1 MFRHEASKGHLAPQG
16 SAPLLPHGSSA
27 WLALLLRDKPSTAA
41 QLAAALTEKGYRT
54 DPQTLEKSLARLTRL
69 GIVSVSD
76 NVYRCT
82 CEKLDAARYSES
94 QLLDLV
100 GMTQSTVNGTAFYT
114 TAPPPS
120 VSSRGP
126 SGS

>member
-1 MFRHEASKGHLAPQG
+1 MKHPKGIWLRRG
-16 SAPLLPHGSSA
+16 LLPYYLTGHRLA
-27 WLALLLRDKPSTAA
+27 LALLLRDKPSTAA

-54 DPQTLEKSLARLTRL
+54 DRLTRL

-82 CEKLDAARYSES
+82 CEKLDTARYSES

-114 TAPPPS
+114 TTPPPS

>member
-1 MFRHEASKGHLAPQG
+1 MKCIKGIWLRCG
-16 SAPLLPHGSSA
+16 LLPYYLRGQQLA
-27 WLALLLRDKPSTAA
+27 LALLLMDKPRTAA
-41 QLAAALTEKGYRT
+41 QLAAALTERGYPS
-54 DPQTLEKSLARLTRL
+54 DPQTLEKSLARFAKR

-76 NVYRCT
+76 GVYRCT
-82 CEKLDAARYSES
+82 VSKLDAAPYTEN

-114 TAPPPS
+114 AAPPAS

>member
-1 MFRHEASKGHLAPQG
+1 MKHTKGIWLRCG
-16 SAPLLPHGSSA
+16 LLPYYLRGRQLA
-27 WLALLLRDKPSTAA
+27 LALLLKDKPRTAA
-41 QLAAALTEKGYRT
+41 QLAAALTEKGYPC
-54 DPQTLEKSLARLTRL
+54 DPQTLEKALARLTKR
-69 GIVSVSD
+69 GIVSFSD
-76 NVYRCT
+76 GVYRCT
-82 CEKLDAARYSES
+82 CEKLDVSQYSEA

-114 TAPPPS
+114 TTPPPS

>member
-1 MFRHEASKGHLAPQG
+1 MKCIKGIWLRCG
-16 SAPLLPHGSSA
+16 LLPYYLRGQQLA
-27 WLALLLRDKPSTAA
+27 LALLLMDKPRTAA
-41 QLAAALTEKGYRT
+41 QLAAALTEKGYPS
-54 DPQTLEKSLARLTRL
+54 DPQTLEKSLARLAKR

-76 NVYRCT
+76 GVYRCT
-82 CEKLDAARYSES
+82 VSKLDAAPYTEN

-100 GMTQSTVNGTAFYT
+100 GMTQGTVNGTAFYT
-114 TAPPPS
+114 AVPPAS

>member
-1 MFRHEASKGHLAPQG
+1 MKHPKGIWLRRG
-16 SAPLLPHGSSA
+16 LLPYYLTGHRLA
-27 WLALLLRDKPSTAA
+27 LALLLRDKPSTAA

-76 NVYRCT
+76 GVYRCT
-82 CEKLDAARYSES
+82 CEKLDAAHYSES

-114 TAPPPS
+114 TTPPPS

>member
-1 MFRHEASKGHLAPQG
+1 MKCIKGIWLRCG
-16 SAPLLPHGSSA
+16 LLPYYLRGQQLA
-27 WLALLLRDKPSTAA
+27 LALLLRDKPRTAA
-41 QLAAALTEKGYRT
+41 QLAAALTERSYPS
-54 DPQTLEKSLARLTRL
+54 DPQTLEKSLARLAKR

-76 NVYRCT
+76 GVYRCT
-82 CEKLDAARYSES
+82 VSKLDAAPHTEN

-114 TAPPPS
+114 AAPPAS

>member
-1 MFRHEASKGHLAPQG
+1 MKCAKGIWLRCG
-16 SAPLLPHGSSA
+16 LLPYRLRGQQLA
-27 WLALLLRDKPSTAA
+27 LALLLRDKPRTAA
-41 QLAAALTEKGYRT
+41 QLAAALTEKGYPC
-54 DPQTLEKSLARLTRL
+54 DSQMLEKSLARLTRL
-69 GIVSVSD
+69 GIVSVTDS
-76 NVYRCT
+76 VYRCT

-114 TAPPPS
+114 TTPPPS

>member
-1 MFRHEASKGHLAPQG
+1 MTFNINRNVSWTSRFYYFTDYHRITGEFENTFNLQISRFFSTRINLHLRYDDGVAKNEDFDSYP
-16 SAPLLPHGSSA
+16 
-27 WLALLLRDKPSTAA
+27 
-41 QLAAALTEKGYRT
+41 RT
-54 DPQTLEKSLARLTRL
+54 FD
-69 GIVSVSD
+69 SD
-76 NVYRCT
+76 

-114 TAPPPS
+114 TTPPPS

>member
-1 MFRHEASKGHLAPQG
+1 MKCIKGIWLRCG
-16 SAPLLPHGSSA
+16 LLPYYLRGQQLA
-27 WLALLLRDKPSTAA
+27 LALLLRDKPRTAA
-41 QLAAALTEKGYRT
+41 QLAAALTERSYPS
-54 DPQTLEKSLARLTRL
+54 DPQTLEKSLARLAKR

-76 NVYRCT
+76 GVYRCT
-82 CEKLDAARYSES
+82 VSKLDAAPYTED

-114 TAPPPS
+114 AAPPAS

>member
-1 MFRHEASKGHLAPQG
+1 MAKR
-16 SAPLLPHGSSA
+16 
-27 WLALLLRDKPSTAA
+27 
-41 QLAAALTEKGYRT
+41 
-54 DPQTLEKSLARLTRL
+54 

-76 NVYRCT
+76 GVYRCT
-82 CEKLDAARYSES
+82 VSKLDAAPYTEN

-100 GMTQSTVNGTAFYT
+100 GMTQGTVNGTAFYT
-114 TAPPPS
+114 SAPPAS

>member
-1 MFRHEASKGHLAPQG
+1 MKHPKGIWLRRG
-16 SAPLLPHGSSA
+16 LLPYYLTGHRLA
-27 WLALLLRDKPSTAA
+27 LALLLRDKPSTAA
-41 QLAAALTEKGYRT
+41 QLAAALTEKGYPS
-54 DPQTLEKSLARLTRL
+54 DPQTLEISLARLAKR

-76 NVYRCT
+76 GVYRCT
-82 CEKLDAARYSES
+82 VSKLDAAPYTEN

-100 GMTQSTVNGTAFYT
+100 GMTQGTVNGTAFYT
-114 TAPPPS
+114 AVPPAS

>member
-1 MFRHEASKGHLAPQG
+1 M
-16 SAPLLPHGSSA
+16 
-27 WLALLLRDKPSTAA
+27 
-41 QLAAALTEKGYRT
+41 AAAAKFHAVAELHNPNLVTVFLTEKGYRT

-76 NVYRCT
+76 SVYRCT
-82 CEKLDAARYSES
+82 CEKLDDARYSES

-114 TAPPPS
+114 TTPPPS

>member
-1 MFRHEASKGHLAPQG
+1 M
-16 SAPLLPHGSSA
+16 
-27 WLALLLRDKPSTAA
+27 
-41 QLAAALTEKGYRT
+41 
-54 DPQTLEKSLARLTRL
+54 LEKSLARLTKR
-69 GIVSVSD
+69 GILSVSD
-76 NVYRCT
+76 GVYRCT
-82 CEKLDAARYSES
+82 SPKLDAAPYTEN

-114 TAPPPS
+114 AAPPAS

>member
-1 MFRHEASKGHLAPQG
+1 M
-16 SAPLLPHGSSA
+16 
-27 WLALLLRDKPSTAA
+27 
-41 QLAAALTEKGYRT
+41 
-54 DPQTLEKSLARLTRL
+54 LEKSLARLAKR
-69 GIVSVSD
+69 GILSVSD
-76 NVYRCT
+76 GVYRCT
-82 CEKLDAARYSES
+82 SPKLDAAPYTEN

-114 TAPPPS
+114 AAPPAS

>member
-1 MFRHEASKGHLAPQG
+1 MKCIKGIWLRCG
-16 SAPLLPHGSSA
+16 LLPYYLRGQQLA
-27 WLALLLRDKPSTAA
+27 LALLLMDKPRTAA
-41 QLAAALTEKGYRT
+41 QLAAALTERGYPS
-54 DPQTLEKSLARLTRL
+54 DPQTLEKSLARLAKR

-76 NVYRCT
+76 GVYRCT
-82 CEKLDAARYSES
+82 VSKLDAAPYTEN

-114 TAPPPS
+114 TTPPPS

>member
-1 MFRHEASKGHLAPQG
+1 MKCIKGIWLRCG
-16 SAPLLPHGSSA
+16 LLPYYLRGQQLA
-27 WLALLLRDKPSTAA
+27 LALLLRDKPRTAA
-41 QLAAALTEKGYRT
+41 QLAAALAEKGYPS
-54 DPQTLEKSLARLTRL
+54 DPQTLEKSLARLAKR

-76 NVYRCT
+76 GVYRCT
-82 CEKLDAARYSES
+82 VSKLDAALYTEN

-100 GMTQSTVNGTAFYT
+100 GMTQSTVNGAAFYT
-114 TAPPPS
+114 AAPPAS